1 MLLLKLTGELDH
13 HNAEQMR
20 KKLDKEI
27 LQSGAQ
33 TVVFDL
39 SDLSFMDSSGIGV
52 LLGRYKL
59 FATRNLYLTGAKDTI
74 HRLLTMSGV
83 YTLMPQYKGD
93 VKK

>member
-13 HNAEQMR
+13 HNAEKIR

-27 LQSGAQ
+27 ISNGAQ

-39 SDLSFMDSSGIGV
+39 SGLTFMDSSGIGV

-59 FATRNLYLTGAKDTI
+59 FALKKLYITGANDTI

-83 YTLMPQYKGD
+83 YSLMPQYEGEI
-93 VKK
+93 

>member
-13 HNAEQMR
+13 HNAEKIR

-27 LQSGAQ
+27 ISNGAQ

-39 SDLSFMDSSGIGV
+39 SGLTFMDSSGIGV

-59 FATRNLYLTGAKDTI
+59 FAL
-74 HRLLTMSGV
+74 
-83 YTLMPQYKGD
+83 
-93 VKK
+93 KKL

>member
-13 HNAEQMR
+13 HNAEKMR

-33 TVVFDL
+33 EIVFDL
-39 SDLSFMDSSGIGV
+39 SELAFMDSSGIGV

-59 FATRNLYLTGAKDTI
+59 FATRNLYLWGATDTI

-93 VKK
+93 VEK